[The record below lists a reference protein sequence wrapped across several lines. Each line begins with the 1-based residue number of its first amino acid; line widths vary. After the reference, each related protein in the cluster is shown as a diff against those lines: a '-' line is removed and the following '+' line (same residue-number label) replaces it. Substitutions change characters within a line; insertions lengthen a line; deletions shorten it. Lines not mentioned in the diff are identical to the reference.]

1 MIRCRRQFTAAVVSP
16 PWGHENLSIDRDA
29 RHRGLSGCRGGA
41 LCFSAGAALSAPQTT
56 RTDPATAGFPEA
68 QEVILDTQDG
78 EKVIVWH
85 VPPKAG
91 KPVVLFF
98 HGNGEVLAWRV
109 PRFRAIIADGTGLV
123 ALSFRGYGGSS
134 GEPSEA
140 GLLNDGAAAYAL
152 AATHYPPE
160 RIVPWGYSLGTGV
173 AVAIAASKP
182 VGKLI
187 LEAPYT
193 SIADI
198 AASLFW
204 YVPVRW
210 LMRDSF
216 RSDERIAG
224 VKVPLLIMHGE
235 KDTVVP
241 TRLGRRLFDLA
252 PGPKRFVPLPLG
264 THVNLDDYGAVD
276 IARAFI
282 AGKE

>member
-1 MIRCRRQFTAAVVSP
+1 MKSLQSIVMLAIAAYAAVAV
-16 PWGHENLSIDRDA
+16 
-29 RHRGLSGCRGGA
+29 A
-41 LCFSAGAALSAPQTT
+41 LYVFQRALLYPAPQTT
-56 RTDPATAGFPEA
+56 RTDPVTAGFPEA
-68 QEVILDTQDG
+68 REVVLETKDG

-85 VPPKAG
+85 VPPKPG

-109 PRFRAIIADGTGLV
+109 PRFRAITADGTGLI

-134 GEPSEA
+134 GKPTED
-140 GLLNDGAAAYAL
+140 GLLNDGAAAYAF
-152 AATHYPPE
+152 AAAHYPPE
-160 RIVPWGYSLGTGV
+160 RIVPWGYSLGSGV
-173 AVAIAASKP
+173 ALAIAASRP
-182 VGKLI
+182 VGKLV

-204 YVPVRW
+204 YMPVRW
-210 LMRDSF
+210 LIQDSF

-241 TRLGRRLFDLA
+241 AQLGLRLFDLA
-252 PGPKRFVPLPLG
+252 PGPKRFVPFPLG
-264 THVNLDDYGAVD
+264 THVNLDDYGVVD
-276 IARAFI
+276 VARAFM
-282 AGKE
+282 AGQD